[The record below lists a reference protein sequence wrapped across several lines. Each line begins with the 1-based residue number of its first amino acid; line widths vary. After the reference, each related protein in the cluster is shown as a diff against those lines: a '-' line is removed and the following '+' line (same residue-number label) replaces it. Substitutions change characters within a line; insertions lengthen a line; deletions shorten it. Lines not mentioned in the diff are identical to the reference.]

1 MGIGNN
7 TVTRY
12 HIIGIAGAGMSAIA
26 NLLLDQGHQVSGSD
40 LSQNHLTAALSAR
53 GAVIHH
59 GHAPDYVRG
68 AEVVLATAAAA
79 PDHVELR
86 AAAAAGIPC
95 LRRDDLWR
103 EWSRTRPIIAVAG
116 SHGKTTTTAM
126 IAWLLHAAGR
136 EPGFLIGSDA
146 PNLGTNA
153 RWGNPHA
160 PLVIE
165 ADEYDRAFLALTPII
180 AVVTNVEWD
189 HPDIYPTAEQYHAAF
204 SDFAMQTQGV
214 IVTCGDGGLGAWHT
228 AAAANDM
235 PFLTYGLDRANH
247 YQAVL
252 DIEPSADPAILT
264 RATVQHPKPSEPLV
278 YATNSV
284 AAPFSPDLPA
294 PILELG
300 VPGLHNLRNALAA
313 LVVADLYGVARDTA
327 IAALRTFRG
336 TARRFELVGVAG
348 AITVIDDYAHHPTEV
363 HATLQAARTRYPA
376 PQRIVA
382 YVQPHT
388 YSRTRSLLEQW
399 AGAFE
404 YADLVLVGDVYPSR
418 EREPEG
424 TAHALAA
431 MLAAQI
437 GQQHPAVQT
446 VGDPA
451 QAAITI
457 SALLRPND
465 VLVAMGAG
473 DSTHV
478 AAQVFRTV
486 QQQASEVRG

>member
-1 MGIGNN
+1 M
-7 TVTRY
+7 TRY

-26 NLLLDQGHQVSGSD
+26 NLLLDQGHLVSGSD
-40 LSQNHLTAALSAR
+40 LNQNHLTASLSAR
-53 GAVIHH
+53 GAVIQH
-59 GHAPDYVRG
+59 GHAAAHIHG

-79 PDHVELR
+79 ADHVELR

-103 EWSRTRPIIAVAG
+103 EWSRTRAIIAVAG

-189 HPDIYPTAEQYHAAF
+189 HPDIYPTVAQYHAAF

-235 PFLTYGLDRANH
+235 PFITYGLAADNH
-247 YQAVL
+247 YQAML
-252 DIEPSADPAILT
+252 ATEQAASPDAAIRT
-264 RATVQHPKPSEPLV
+264 RAMVHHPKPSEPLV

-294 PILELG
+294 LILELG
-300 VPGLHNLRNALAA
+300 VPGLHNLHNALAA
-313 LVVADLYGVARDTA
+313 LVVADLYGVARETS

-388 YSRTRSLLEQW
+388 YSRTRSLLAQW

-424 TAHALAA
+424 TAHALATA
-431 MLAAQI
+431 LAAQI
-437 GQQHPAVQT
+437 GQQHPAVQP
-446 VGDPA
+446 VGDSA
-451 QAAITI
+451 QAASTI
-457 SALLRPND
+457 AALLRPND
-465 VLVAMGAG
+465 VLLAMGAG

-478 AAQVFRTV
+478 AAQVFRMV